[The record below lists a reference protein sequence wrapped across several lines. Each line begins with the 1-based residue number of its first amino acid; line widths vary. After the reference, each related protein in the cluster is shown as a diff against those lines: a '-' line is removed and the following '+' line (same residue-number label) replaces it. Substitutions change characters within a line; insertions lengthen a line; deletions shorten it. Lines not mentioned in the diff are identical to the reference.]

1 MHSITAKLEKLSSL
15 ARNKIKYLSEKV
27 FLSVAHLLNG
37 EKTAKMEETET
48 RAKIRKYALQNAVK
62 YEKPPKEDAVVKKVL
77 AEHLELRKDAKRVS
91 ILAKE
96 EIKSIEAMSKEER
109 VEELTKI
116 APELVTE
123 LTVKA
128 KEKEK
133 REPGLPELSLAE
145 GEKVVM
151 RFAPNPNGAATLG
164 STRGIIVNSEYVKM
178 HEGKFI
184 LRFDDTDPVLKR
196 PLLEAYDWYLED
208 CAWLDAEPD
217 EVVVASE
224 RMDLYYKYAEEL
236 LKKGVAYVCFCP
248 AETFKQY
255 KDHKRPCPHRAAD
268 IEANIG
274 CWKKMLNGVY
284 EEKEAVL
291 RIKTDMASADPALRD
306 WVALRILKRAHPRV
320 GDKYVVW
327 PTLDFESAIEDHLLG
342 ITHII
347 RGKDLMKSEKRQRF
361 LYDHLGWRYP
371 TTMVWGRIKVQ
382 EFGKLS
388 TSELRKRIENGEYE
402 GWDDPQLPTL
412 KALRRRGFQPEAI
425 RKFFISI
432 GVTQTDIAVSMKNL
446 YAENRKAVDALALR
460 YFFVRNP
467 KEMKLKDGLSFVA
480 KALKHPSKED
490 YREIRTGNTVYISG
504 DDFAKLKQGQRIRLK
519 FLCDVKIEQI
529 DPLVA
534 NVVETPAEDEISI
547 IQWAPSE
554 GIKVVVKKPDGTDEG
569 IGEPLIASELGNV
582 VQFERYGF
590 VRIDSV
596 VEKEKGK
603 EVVAYF
609 TH

>member
-27 FLSVAHLLNG
+27 FLSVAHVLNG
-37 EKTAKMEETET
+37 EKIAKMEETET

-178 HEGKFI
+178 HDGKFI

-371 TTMVWGRIKVQ
+371 ATMVWGRIKVQ

-446 YAENRKAVDALALR
+446 YAENRKAVDALASR

-467 KEMKLKDGLSFVA
+467 KEMKLKEGLSFVA

-519 FLCDVKIEQI
+519 FLCDVEIEQI
-529 DPLVA
+529 EPLVA
-534 NVVETPAEDEISI
+534 NIVETPAEDEIPI

>member
-1 MHSITAKLEKLSSL
+1 
-15 ARNKIKYLSEKV
+15 
-27 FLSVAHLLNG
+27 
-37 EKTAKMEETET
+37 MEETRTE
-48 RAKIRKYALQNAVK
+48 IRKYALQNAVRYGK
-62 YEKPPKEDAVVKKVL
+62 SPKEDVVLKKIL
-77 AEHLELRKDAKRVS
+77 AEHPELRKDAKTVS
-91 ILAKE
+91 MLVKE
-96 EIKSIEAMSKEER
+96 EIKRIKSMSKEER
-109 VEELTKI
+109 ATELNRI

-123 LTVKA
+123 LT
-128 KEKEK
+128 EKEK
-133 REPGLPELSLAE
+133 QKREIGLPELPFAK
-145 GEKVVM
+145 GEKVAM

-164 STRGIIVNSEYVKM
+164 SARGIIVNSEYAKM
-178 HEGKFI
+178 YEGKFI

-208 CAWLDAEPD
+208 CAWLDAKPD

-224 RMDLYYKYAEEL
+224 RMDLYYKYVEEL
-236 LKKGVAYVCFCP
+236 IKKRAAYVCFCP

-255 KDHKRPCPHRAAD
+255 KEHKIACPHRD
-268 IEANIG
+268 VSIEENIES
-274 CWKKMLNGVY
+274 WEKMLKGVC

-291 RIKTDMASADPALRD
+291 RIKTDMASEDPALRD
-306 WVALRILKRAHPRV
+306 WVAFRILKREHPRI
-320 GDKYVVW
+320 GEKYVVW

-361 LYDHLGWRYP
+361 LYDHLDWKYP
-371 TTMVWGRIKVQ
+371 ETMLWGKIKME
-382 EFGKLS
+382 EFGKFS
-388 TSELRKRIENGEYE
+388 TSELRKRIESGEYE
-402 GWDDPQLPTL
+402 GWDDPRLPTL

-446 YAENRKAVDALALR
+446 YAENRKTVDALASR

-467 KEMKLKDGLSFVA
+467 KEMRLNLSLKNLPKKGNYFMA
-480 KALKHPSKED
+480 KALKHPSRED
-490 YREIRTGNTVYISG
+490 YREIRTRNTVYISG
-504 DDFAKLKQGQRIRLK
+504 DDFAKLKEGQRIRLK
-519 FLCDVKIEQI
+519 FLCDVEIESI
-529 DPLVA
+529 EPLVA
-534 NVVETPAEDEISI
+534 KVIETPAEDVSI

-554 GIKVVVKKPDGTDEG
+554 GIKVEVKKPEGIDEG

-596 VEKEKGK
+596 VEKERGK

>member
-1 MHSITAKLEKLSSL
+1 
-15 ARNKIKYLSEKV
+15 
-27 FLSVAHLLNG
+27 
-37 EKTAKMEETET
+37 MEEI
-48 RAKIRKYALQNAVK
+48 RAEIRKYALQNAVRH
-62 YEKPPKEDAVVKKVL
+62 EKSPKVDAVLKKIL
-77 AEHLELRKDAKRVS
+77 GEHPELRKDAKRLSTLV
-91 ILAKE
+91 KE
-96 EIKSIEAMSKEER
+96 EIKSIESMSKEER
-109 VEELTKI
+109 VGELAKI
-116 APELVTE
+116 APELIEE
-123 LTVKA
+123 L

-133 REPGLPELSLAE
+133 REFGLPELRLAE

-164 STRGIIVNSEYVKM
+164 SARGIIVNSEYAKM
-178 HEGKFI
+178 YGGKFI

-217 EVVVASE
+217 DVKVASE
-224 RMDLYYKYAEEL
+224 RVYLYYKYAEEL
-236 LKKGVAYVCFCP
+236 IKKGAAYVCFCP

-255 KDHKRPCPHRAAD
+255 KEHKRPCPHRTVNVEENMD
-268 IEANIG
+268 
-274 CWKKMLNGVY
+274 CWEKMLKGVY

-306 WVALRILKRAHPRV
+306 WVAFRVLKREHPRV
-320 GDKYVVW
+320 GGKYVVW

-361 LYDHLGWRYP
+361 LYDHLGWKYP
-371 TTMVWGRIKVQ
+371 ITMLWGKIKMQ
-382 EFGKLS
+382 EFGKFS
-388 TSELRKRIENGEYE
+388 TSELRKKIESGEYE
-402 GWDDPQLPTL
+402 GWDDPRLPTL

-425 RKFFISI
+425 RKFFIST

-446 YAENRKAVDALALR
+446 YAENRKMVDATAMR

-467 KEMKLKDGLSFVA
+467 IEMKREGAKYFVA
-480 KALKHPSKED
+480 KALKHPSRED
-490 YREIRTGNTVYISG
+490 YREIRTGDTVYISSN
-504 DDFAKLKQGQRIRLK
+504 DFAKMKEGQKIRLK
-519 FLCDVKIEQI
+519 YLCTVEIESI
-529 DPLVA
+529 KPLVA
-534 NVVETPAEDEISI
+534 KIIDAQSTTDMPV
-547 IQWAPSE
+547 IQWAPTN
-554 GIKVVVKKPDGTDEG
+554 GINVTVKRPDGTDEG

-596 VEKEKGK
+596 VEKE
-603 EVVAYF
+603 VVAYF